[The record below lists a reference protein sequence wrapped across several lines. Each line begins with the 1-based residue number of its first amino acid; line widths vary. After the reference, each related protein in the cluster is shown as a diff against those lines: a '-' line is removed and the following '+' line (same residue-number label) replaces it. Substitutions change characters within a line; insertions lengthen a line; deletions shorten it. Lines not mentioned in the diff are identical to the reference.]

1 MLKAQENTQQNGGT
15 RADQAPGHNHNMKNY
30 ELATGKTFEE
40 LKTIIQ
46 NKTDTVVGD
55 FNYIAKNSILVQK
68 EQQTIQTNS
77 VIKPENNNYF
87 YKDQQLDI
95 VPNFNLKL
103 YQKLICY
110 VEVKGTS
117 VENPL
122 IDTNYHSPQLQK
134 LDFDN
139 WDYSSYLYGISKT
152 QDRVLKIDNIQLNKN
167 LINNLNLC
175 TPDSTYDFFY
185 ASKKNDDDIYITST
199 INDINSQ
206 YNRPKKY
213 VNFFGHFT
221 LETPGYED
229 DSGNVTSYYDNNTL
243 SVVYSQAENNTE
255 NEFFYPVG
263 TAADAYPYP
272 GEQKYP
278 QGLPIGRGIYMIP
291 QNTTVGSMPSDYIWI
306 TPVFCFVLG
315 IEKTPEV

>member
-1 MLKAQENTQQNGGT
+1 
-15 RADQAPGHNHNMKNY
+15 MKNY
-30 ELATGKTFEE
+30 ELATGKTFSE
-40 LKTIIQ
+40 LTEIVQ
-46 NKTDTVVGD
+46 NKQDTVVGD
-55 FNYIAKNSILVQK
+55 FDYIAKNSILVQK

-103 YQKLICY
+103 YQKLLYY
-110 VEVKGTS
+110 VEVNGVS
-117 VENPL
+117 VEDPL
-122 IDTNYHSPQLQK
+122 ITTSYHNPELRN
-134 LDFDN
+134 LDFN
-139 WDYSSYLYGISKT
+139 TWDYSKLLYGISKT
-152 QDRVLKIDNIQLNKN
+152 WDRVLKIDRIQLNKD

-185 ASKKNDDDIYITST
+185 ASKKDKDNIYITST

-206 YNRPKKY
+206 YNKPKKY

-221 LETPGYED
+221 LETPAYGD
-229 DSGNVTSYYDNNTL
+229 DSGNVSSYYDNDTL
-243 SVVYSQAENNTE
+243 SVSYSQAENNTE
-255 NEFFYPVG
+255 NEQFYPVG
-263 TAADAYPYP
+263 TAADAYP

-291 QNTTVGSMPSDYIWI
+291 KNTTVGSKPSDYKFL

-315 IEKTPEV
+315 IERTPEV

>member
-1 MLKAQENTQQNGGT
+1 
-15 RADQAPGHNHNMKNY
+15 MKNY
-30 ELATGKTFEE
+30 ELSTGKTFSE
-40 LKTIIQ
+40 LTQIVQ
-46 NKTDTVVGD
+46 NKQDTVVGD
-55 FNYIAKNSILVQK
+55 FDYIAKNSILVQK

-103 YQKLICY
+103 QQKLLYY
-110 VEVKGTS
+110 VEVNGVS
-117 VENPL
+117 VEDPL
-122 IDTNYHSPQLQK
+122 ITTKYINPELRN
-134 LDFDN
+134 LDFDT
-139 WDYSSYLYGISKT
+139 WDYSKLLYGISKT
-152 QDRVLKIDNIQLNKN
+152 WDRVLKIDSIQLNKD
-167 LINNLNLC
+167 LINGLNLC

-185 ASKKNDDDIYITST
+185 ASKKDNDNNYITST

-206 YNRPKKY
+206 YKITKY

-221 LETPGYED
+221 MSTPGYND
-229 DSGNVTSYYDNNTL
+229 DSGNVSSYYDNDTL
-243 SVVYSQAENNTE
+243 SVSYSQSENNTE
-255 NEFFYPVG
+255 NEQFYPVG
-263 TAADAYPYP
+263 TAADAYP

-291 QNTTVGSMPSDYIWI
+291 KNTTVGSKPSNYRFL

-315 IEKTPEV
+315 IERTPEV